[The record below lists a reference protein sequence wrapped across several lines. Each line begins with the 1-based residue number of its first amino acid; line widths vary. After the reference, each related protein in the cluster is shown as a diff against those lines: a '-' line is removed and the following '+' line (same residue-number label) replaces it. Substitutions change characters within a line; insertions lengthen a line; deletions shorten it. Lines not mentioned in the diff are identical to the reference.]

1 MARTSELDSVKYARG
16 DHAYW
21 IGVFADDYLTT
32 AKDEFDA
39 EDSIDEVIQR
49 AIESLESELR
59 SQLRDVVREWADQEC
74 EACLGSGLYTN
85 EDDSETD
92 CEACKGT
99 GRTFE

>member
-39 EDSIDEVIQR
+39 EDSIDDLIER

-59 SQLRDVVREWADQEC
+59 SQLRDVVEEWANQDCEEC
-74 EACLGSGLYTN
+74 SGSGVDV
-85 EDDSETD
+85 DDEGAEID
-92 CEACKGT
+92 CPSCKGS
-99 GRTFE
+99 GRLFE